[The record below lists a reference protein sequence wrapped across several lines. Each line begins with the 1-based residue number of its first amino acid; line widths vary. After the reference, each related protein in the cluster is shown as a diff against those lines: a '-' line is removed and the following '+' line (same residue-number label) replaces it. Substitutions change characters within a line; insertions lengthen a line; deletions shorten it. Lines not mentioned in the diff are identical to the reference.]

1 MTNIDLIYR
10 NNVWHRHE
18 KNETNDDEDSLLVGG
33 KKYLNVVHGDDRI
46 SFDSS
51 RRGMYQ
57 KREID
62 SNTILRFIIN
72 SFHYKT
78 KFMFFLLSYNT
89 LLANI
94 KGSDASGK
102 GNIGLEYKDNET
114 GKYDEVEFVTLECFQ
129 SFIR

>member
-1 MTNIDLIYR
+1 
-10 NNVWHRHE
+10 
-18 KNETNDDEDSLLVGG
+18 
-33 KKYLNVVHGDDRI
+33 
-46 SFDSS
+46 
-51 RRGMYQ
+51 
-57 KREID
+57 
-62 SNTILRFIIN
+62 
-72 SFHYKT
+72 
-78 KFMFFLLSYNT
+78 MFFLLSYNT